1 LERDRGVRDT
11 TEWSTTRDDT
21 REWSVMG
28 DDTREWSVVGD
39 DTGEWSVMG
48 DASSR
53 SFLQLDEAFSDGVA
67 SQEMERST
75 GSLDSLR

>member
-11 TEWSTTRDDT
+11 TEWTTARDDT
-21 REWSVMG
+21 REWSVI
-28 DDTREWSVVGD
+28 GD

-53 SFLQLDEAFSDGVA
+53 SFLQMDEAFSDGVA

>member
-1 LERDRGVRDT
+1 MERDRGVRDT
-11 TEWSTTRDDT
+11 TEWTTARDDT
-21 REWSVMG
+21 REWSVI
-28 DDTREWSVVGD
+28 GD

-53 SFLQLDEAFSDGVA
+53 SFLQMDEAFSDGVA

>member
-1 LERDRGVRDT
+1 
-11 TEWSTTRDDT
+11 
-21 REWSVMG
+21 MG
-28 DDTREWSVVGD
+28 DDTREWSVMGD

-53 SFLQLDEAFSDGVA
+53 SFLQLDKAFSDGVA

-75 GSLDSLR
+75 ESLDSLR